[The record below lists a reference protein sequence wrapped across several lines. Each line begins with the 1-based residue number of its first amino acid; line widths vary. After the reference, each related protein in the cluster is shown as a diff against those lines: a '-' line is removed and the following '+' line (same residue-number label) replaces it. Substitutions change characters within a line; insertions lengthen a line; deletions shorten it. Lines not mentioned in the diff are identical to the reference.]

1 MRTRLTCTPFIYP
14 VRPYRMSLADY
25 FVRGSEVYPHMGDFG
40 VVTNIDGV
48 DELQHQFHYLQLG
61 DETFGAPIS
70 VMIASSSPDRANFLS
85 LCFLEE
91 TTNCG
96 VDVEPIGVTNGVVP
110 YDEYQDEMDTMSR
123 SQIFEM
129 VQLEPASPFD
139 LFGVFAIEVVEEIQ
153 TVLALELIEDI
164 VIGDD
169 LFEDAFSSI
178 EEVSDFMDPPI
189 SFDILSRF
197 ISRPDDVYDSAS
209 MDLSIFENLPISCD
223 SICISIFHSPTPQIL
238 I

>member
-14 VRPYRMSLADY
+14 VRPDRMSLADY

-70 VMIASSSPDRANFLS
+70 VMIASSSPNRANFLS

-110 YDEYQDEMDTMSR
+110 HDEYQDEMDTMSR
-123 SQIFEM
+123 SQIVKM

-139 LFGVFAIEVVEEIQ
+139 LFGVFAIEVV
-153 TVLALELIEDI
+153 
-164 VIGDD
+164 
-169 LFEDAFSSI
+169 
-178 EEVSDFMDPPI
+178 
-189 SFDILSRF
+189 
-197 ISRPDDVYDSAS
+197 
-209 MDLSIFENLPISCD
+209 
-223 SICISIFHSPTPQIL
+223 
-238 I
+238 